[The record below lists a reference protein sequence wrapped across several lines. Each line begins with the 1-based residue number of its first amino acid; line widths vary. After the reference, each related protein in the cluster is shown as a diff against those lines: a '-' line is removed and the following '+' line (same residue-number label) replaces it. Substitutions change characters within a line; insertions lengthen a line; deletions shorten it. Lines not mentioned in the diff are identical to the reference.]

1 MQIQQEIS
9 KVYTRVEKMMQ
20 EKQSCQMTRYTWAQT
35 NGKLDSDFIIKAQ
48 NEITTPYQTHYD
60 HFIVQIYVN

>member
-1 MQIQQEIS
+1 M
-9 KVYTRVEKMMQ
+9 EKMMQ
-20 EKQSCQMTRYTWAQT
+20 EEQSCQMTRYTWVQT

-60 HFIVQIYVN
+60 HFIVQIYVY